1 METYLPVNFTQNLY
15 FFCASLGC
23 KLWQQPPIGHAPQ
36 FPPQEDL
43 PCFLSF
49 TMDLIIKN
57 TIAAKITQIIIVA
70 GIGLSPFLIPIYL
83 ILTVSVSLAASL

>member
-1 METYLPVNFTQNLY
+1 
-15 FFCASLGC
+15 
-23 KLWQQPPIGHAPQ
+23 
-36 FPPQEDL
+36 
-43 PCFLSF
+43 
-49 TMDLIIKN
+49 MDLIIKN